1 MEIRKYVDSF
11 GDDVFALALIVTK
24 DFSSAKEVFCK
35 TAAEADKFAD
45 SAQLLDV
52 VKKAYPLCK
61 EADSNDEAITLT
73 GISLSAKQEALLQTI
88 LTKPQIIRA
97 LIHLTYEN
105 DLDPAQIAKL
115 TGESERYVNGQLA
128 ELSEPL
134 QESLEKH
141 YKEICAKIRAED
153 KLKAYVIGAAERG
166 EQRMFEVKREAVP
179 THRWNKTQKL
189 IVVIAAV
196 IISLM
201 AVLVIPIVDKYLE
214 MREHEGYE
222 SFENVPTE
230 ELFSYTMEAESE

>member
-35 TAAEADKFAD
+35 TAAEAGKLAD

-61 EADSNDEAITLT
+61 EADSNDEAVTLT
-73 GISLSAKQEALLQTI
+73 GISLNTKQEALLQTI

-97 LIHLTYEN
+97 VIHLTYEN

-115 TGESERYVNGQLA
+115 TGESERYINGQLA
-128 ELSEPL
+128 ELSEAL
-134 QESLEKH
+134 RESLEKH
-141 YKEICAKIRAED
+141 YKEICVKIHAED
-153 KLKAYVIGAAERG
+153 KLKAYVIATSERG
-166 EQRMFEVKREAVP
+166 ERRMFEVKREAVP
-179 THRWNKTQKL
+179 THRWNKKQK
-189 IVVIAAV
+189 IAVIIAAV
-196 IISLM
+196 IITLM
-201 AVLVIPIVDKYLE
+201 AVLVIPILDSYLE
-214 MREHEGYE
+214 MRKREGYE

>member
-45 SAQLLDV
+45 SAQLFDV
-52 VKKAYPLCK
+52 LKKAYPLCK
-61 EADSNDEAITLT
+61 EADSNDEATTLT
-73 GISLSAKQEALLQTI
+73 GITLNVKQEALLQTI
-88 LTKPQIIRA
+88 LTKPQIIRT

-115 TGESERYVNGQLA
+115 TGESERYVNAQLG

-134 QESLEKH
+134 RESLEKH
-141 YKEICAKIRAED
+141 YKEICAKIHAED
-153 KLKAYVIGAAERG
+153 KLKAYVIGVSERG

-179 THRWNKTQKL
+179 SHRWSKKQKI
-189 IVVIAAV
+189 IVVVAAV

-201 AVLVIPIVDKYLE
+201 AVLVIPIIDSYLE

-222 SFENVPTE
+222 SFENVPTD
-230 ELFSYTMEAESE
+230 ELFSYTIEAESE